1 MVEYAAFVVVKKATC
16 YSGSH
21 RKKKGCFAMDLGEF
35 YEKYKQYYYWKLS
48 RNISGMGLIFPAE
61 DIIHDVVVTMIAD
74 EKHRTKFERLPETEA
89 KAYFMSCLKHRLVDI
104 IRREK
109 RRREYLETL
118 ERYEK
123 KLETENS
130 NTEMIVVEELDSGNN
145 IAGTL
150 KLLRPEERELLHL
163 AFIQKMPYREIAGR
177 SQLRESAIAMRVMR
191 LRRKLLKICLERG
204 ILCGKIKFGSCQP
217 EKHVLS

>member
-1 MVEYAAFVVVKKATC
+1 
-16 YSGSH
+16 
-21 RKKKGCFAMDLGEF
+21 MDLGEF

-89 KAYFMSCLKHRLVDI
+89 KVYFMSCLKHRLVDI

-204 ILCGKIKFGSCQP
+204 ILCEKIKFGSCQP

>member
-1 MVEYAAFVVVKKATC
+1 
-16 YSGSH
+16 
-21 RKKKGCFAMDLGEF
+21 MDLGEF

-74 EKHRTKFERLPETEA
+74 EKHRTKFECLPEPEA

>member
-1 MVEYAAFVVVKKATC
+1 MVEYAAFVVVKKASC

-204 ILCGKIKFGSCQP
+204 ILCEKIKFGSCQP

>member
-1 MVEYAAFVVVKKATC
+1 
-16 YSGSH
+16 
-21 RKKKGCFAMDLGEF
+21 MDLGEF

-74 EKHRTKFERLPETEA
+74 EKHRTKFECLPETEA

-130 NTEMIVVEELDSGNN
+130 NTEMIVVEKLDSGNN

-150 KLLRPEERELLHL
+150 NLLKPEERELLHL

-204 ILCGKIKFGSCQP
+204 ILCEKIKFGSCQP

>member
-118 ERYEK
+118 ECYEK

-150 KLLRPEERELLHL
+150 ELLRPEERELLHL

>member
-1 MVEYAAFVVVKKATC
+1 
-16 YSGSH
+16 
-21 RKKKGCFAMDLGEF
+21 
-35 YEKYKQYYYWKLS
+35 
-48 RNISGMGLIFPAE
+48 MGLIFPAE

-74 EKHRTKFERLPETEA
+74 EKHRTKFERLREPEA

-130 NTEMIVVEELDSGNN
+130 NTEMIVVEELDSGN
-145 IAGTL
+145 
-150 KLLRPEERELLHL
+150 
-163 AFIQKMPYREIAGR
+163 
-177 SQLRESAIAMRVMR
+177 S
-191 LRRKLLKICLERG
+191 LRRHSAVLCKEQSMTSVFMKSGVFRQKHGGICRF
-204 ILCGKIKFGSCQP
+204 CSC
-217 EKHVLS
+217 KKNVML

>member
-1 MVEYAAFVVVKKATC
+1 
-16 YSGSH
+16 
-21 RKKKGCFAMDLGEF
+21 MDLGEF

-61 DIIHDVVVTMIAD
+61 DIIHDVVVTMIAN

-191 LRRKLLKICLERG
+191 LRRKLLKICLERV
-204 ILCGKIKFGSCQP
+204 ILCEKIKFGSCQP

>member
-1 MVEYAAFVVVKKATC
+1 
-16 YSGSH
+16 
-21 RKKKGCFAMDLGEF
+21 MDLGEF

-118 ERYEK
+118 ERYEN

-204 ILCGKIKFGSCQP
+204 ILCEKIKFGSCQP

>member
-1 MVEYAAFVVVKKATC
+1 MVEYAAFVVVKKASC

-61 DIIHDVVVTMIAD
+61 DIIHDVVVTMIAN

-163 AFIQKMPYREIAGR
+163 AFIQKMSYREIAGR

-204 ILCGKIKFGSCQP
+204 ILCEKIKFGSCQP

>member
-1 MVEYAAFVVVKKATC
+1 
-16 YSGSH
+16 
-21 RKKKGCFAMDLGEF
+21 MDLGEF

-130 NTEMIVVEELDSGNN
+130 NTEMIVVEELDSVNN

>member
-1 MVEYAAFVVVKKATC
+1 
-16 YSGSH
+16 
-21 RKKKGCFAMDLGEF
+21 MDLGEF

-109 RRREYLETL
+109 RRREYLVTL
-118 ERYEK
+118 ECYEK

-150 KLLRPEERELLHL
+150 ELLRPPEERELLHL

>member
-1 MVEYAAFVVVKKATC
+1 MVEYAAFVVVKKASC

-177 SQLRESAIAMRVMR
+177 SQLLESAIAMRVMR

>member
-1 MVEYAAFVVVKKATC
+1 MVEYAAFVVVKKASC

-118 ERYEK
+118 ECYEK

-150 KLLRPEERELLHL
+150 KLLNPRERELLHL

-204 ILCGKIKFGSCQP
+204 ILCEKIKFGSCQP

>member
-1 MVEYAAFVVVKKATC
+1 
-16 YSGSH
+16 
-21 RKKKGCFAMDLGEF
+21 MDLGEF

-118 ERYEK
+118 ERYEN

>member
-1 MVEYAAFVVVKKATC
+1 
-16 YSGSH
+16 
-21 RKKKGCFAMDLGEF
+21 MDLGEF

-74 EKHRTKFERLPETEA
+74 EKHRTKFECLTETEA

-118 ERYEK
+118 ERYEN

-191 LRRKLLKICLERG
+191 PRRKLLKICLERG
-204 ILCGKIKFGSCQP
+204 ILCEKIKFGSCQP

>member
-1 MVEYAAFVVVKKATC
+1 
-16 YSGSH
+16 
-21 RKKKGCFAMDLGEF
+21 MDLGEF

-118 ERYEK
+118 ECYEK

-204 ILCGKIKFGSCQP
+204 ILCEKIKFGSCQP
-217 EKHVLS
+217 EKHVLL

>member
-1 MVEYAAFVVVKKATC
+1 
-16 YSGSH
+16 
-21 RKKKGCFAMDLGEF
+21 MDLGEF

-74 EKHRTKFERLPETEA
+74 EKHRTKFERLPESEA

>member
-1 MVEYAAFVVVKKATC
+1 
-16 YSGSH
+16 
-21 RKKKGCFAMDLGEF
+21 MDLGEF

-130 NTEMIVVEELDSGNN
+130 NTEMIVVEELDFGNN

-204 ILCGKIKFGSCQP
+204 ILCEKIKFGSCQP

>member
-1 MVEYAAFVVVKKATC
+1 
-16 YSGSH
+16 
-21 RKKKGCFAMDLGEF
+21 MDLGEF

-163 AFIQKMPYREIAGR
+163 AFIQKMPYWEIAGR

>member
-1 MVEYAAFVVVKKATC
+1 MN
-16 YSGSH
+16 
-21 RKKKGCFAMDLGEF
+21 LGEF

>member
-1 MVEYAAFVVVKKATC
+1 
-16 YSGSH
+16 
-21 RKKKGCFAMDLGEF
+21 MDLGEF

-204 ILCGKIKFGSCQP
+204 ILCEKIKFGSCQP
-217 EKHVLS
+217 EKHVLL

>member
-1 MVEYAAFVVVKKATC
+1 MVEYAAFVVVKKTSC
-16 YSGSH
+16 YSGDH

-48 RNISGMGLIFPAE
+48 RKISGMGLIFPAE

-74 EKHRTKFERLPETEA
+74 EKHRTKFERLPEPEA

-204 ILCGKIKFGSCQP
+204 ILCEKIKFGSCQP

>member
-1 MVEYAAFVVVKKATC
+1 
-16 YSGSH
+16 
-21 RKKKGCFAMDLGEF
+21 MDLGEF

-177 SQLRESAIAMRVMR
+177 SQLRESDIAMRVMR

>member
-1 MVEYAAFVVVKKATC
+1 
-16 YSGSH
+16 
-21 RKKKGCFAMDLGEF
+21 MDLGEF

-61 DIIHDVVVTMIAD
+61 DIIHDVVVTMIAN

-145 IAGTL
+145 IAGSL

-204 ILCGKIKFGSCQP
+204 ILCEKIKFGSCQP

>member
-1 MVEYAAFVVVKKATC
+1 
-16 YSGSH
+16 
-21 RKKKGCFAMDLGEF
+21 MDLGEF

-61 DIIHDVVVTMIAD
+61 DIIHDVVVTMIAN

-163 AFIQKMPYREIAGR
+163 AFIQKMSYREIAGR

-204 ILCGKIKFGSCQP
+204 ILCEKIKFGSCQP

>member
-1 MVEYAAFVVVKKATC
+1 MVEYAAFVVVKKASC

-118 ERYEK
+118 ECYEK

>member
-1 MVEYAAFVVVKKATC
+1 
-16 YSGSH
+16 
-21 RKKKGCFAMDLGEF
+21 MDLGEF

-204 ILCGKIKFGSCQP
+204 ILCEKIKFGSCQQ

>member
-1 MVEYAAFVVVKKATC
+1 
-16 YSGSH
+16 
-21 RKKKGCFAMDLGEF
+21 MDLGEF

-109 RRREYLETL
+109 RRREYLVTL
-118 ERYEK
+118 ECYEK

>member
-1 MVEYAAFVVVKKATC
+1 
-16 YSGSH
+16 
-21 RKKKGCFAMDLGEF
+21 MDLGEF

-74 EKHRTKFERLPETEA
+74 EKHRTKFECLPETEA

-130 NTEMIVVEELDSGNN
+130 NTEMIVVEELDFGNN

-204 ILCGKIKFGSCQP
+204 ILCEKIKFGSCQP

>member
-1 MVEYAAFVVVKKATC
+1 
-16 YSGSH
+16 
-21 RKKKGCFAMDLGEF
+21 MDLGEF

-61 DIIHDVVVTMIAD
+61 DIIHVVVVTMIAD

>member
-1 MVEYAAFVVVKKATC
+1 
-16 YSGSH
+16 
-21 RKKKGCFAMDLGEF
+21 MDLGEF

-150 KLLRPEERELLHL
+150 ELLRPEERELLHL

-204 ILCGKIKFGSCQP
+204 ILCEKIKFGSCQP

>member
-1 MVEYAAFVVVKKATC
+1 
-16 YSGSH
+16 
-21 RKKKGCFAMDLGEF
+21 
-35 YEKYKQYYYWKLS
+35 
-48 RNISGMGLIFPAE
+48 MGLIFPAE

-74 EKHRTKFERLPETEA
+74 EKHRTKFECLPETEA

-118 ERYEK
+118 ECYEK

-130 NTEMIVVEELDSGNN
+130 NTEMIVVEKLDSGDN
-145 IAGTL
+145 IADTL
-150 KLLRPEERELLHL
+150 KLLNPREQELLHL

>member
-16 YSGSH
+16 YSESH
-21 RKKKGCFAMDLGEF
+21 SKKKGSFAMDLGEF

-204 ILCGKIKFGSCQP
+204 ILCEKIKFGSCQP

>member
-204 ILCGKIKFGSCQP
+204 ILCEKIKFGSCQP

>member
-1 MVEYAAFVVVKKATC
+1 
-16 YSGSH
+16 
-21 RKKKGCFAMDLGEF
+21 MDLGEF

-61 DIIHDVVVTMIAD
+61 DIIHDVVVTMIAN

-145 IAGTL
+145 IAGIL

-204 ILCGKIKFGSCQP
+204 ILCEKIKFGSCQP

>member
-1 MVEYAAFVVVKKATC
+1 
-16 YSGSH
+16 
-21 RKKKGCFAMDLGEF
+21 MDLGEF

-217 EKHVLS
+217 KKHVLL

>member
-1 MVEYAAFVVVKKATC
+1 MVEYAAFVVVKKASC

-61 DIIHDVVVTMIAD
+61 DIIHDVVVTRIAD

-204 ILCGKIKFGSCQP
+204 ILCEKIKFGSCQP